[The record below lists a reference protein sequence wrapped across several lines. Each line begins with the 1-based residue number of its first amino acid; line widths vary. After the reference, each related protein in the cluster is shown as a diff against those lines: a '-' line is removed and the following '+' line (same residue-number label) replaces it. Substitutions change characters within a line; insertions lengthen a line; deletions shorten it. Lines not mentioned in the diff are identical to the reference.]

1 MIVLGYDGSEDAR
14 AAIEH
19 AGRLLTGQETT
30 VLTVWEPFIEVL
42 TRTSYGGAMAIGTI
56 DIESIDAANR
66 DGALDRAKEGA
77 ELARKAGLD
86 ATPRSA
92 ARVTTFADAIIDVA
106 DELEAAAIVV
116 GSRGL
121 TGVKSLLLGSVS
133 HGLIQHADRPV
144 IVVPS
149 ARVSAARAHRRTTDV
164 TEPAPTPSRSRG

>member
-1 MIVLGYDGSEDAR
+1 MIVLGYDGSADSR

-19 AGRLLTGQETT
+19 AGSLLGGQAAT
-30 VLTVWEPFIEVL
+30 VLTVWEPFLEVL
-42 TRTSYGGAMAIGTI
+42 TRTSYGSPMAIGVI

-77 ELARKAGLD
+77 ELARGAGLD
-86 ATPRSA
+86 ATARSDT
-92 ARVTTFADAIIDVA
+92 RKTTIADAIIAVA
-106 DELEAAAIVV
+106 DELDAAAIVV

-149 ARVSAARAHRRTTDV
+149 AEVSAARAHRRSAEAATV
-164 TEPAPTPSRSRG
+164 PPPASQS

>member
-1 MIVLGYDGSEDAR
+1 LLCYDGSEDAR

-19 AGRLLTGQETT
+19 AGKLLGGQATT
-30 VLTVWEPFIEVL
+30 VLTVWEPFLEVL
-42 TRTSYGGAMAIGTI
+42 TRTSYGGAMAMGTI

-66 DGALDRAKEGA
+66 DGAQNRAEEGA
-77 ELARKAGLD
+77 ELARGVGLD
-86 ATPRSA
+86 ATPRSG

-106 DELEAAAIVV
+106 DELDAAAIVV

-133 HGLIQHADRPV
+133 HGLLQHADRPV

-149 ARVSAARAHRRTTDV
+149 ATVSAARSHRRSGEAAELT
-164 TEPAPTPSRSRG
+164 PTPSQP

>member
-19 AGRLLTGQETT
+19 AGSLLGGQEMT

-42 TRTSYGGAMAIGTI
+42 TRTSYGGGMMIGMT
-56 DIESIDAANR
+56 ETEGIDAANR
-66 DGALDRAKEGA
+66 EGALKRAEEGA
-77 ELARKAGLD
+77 ELARAAGLD
-86 ATPRSA
+86 ATARSGT
-92 ARVTTFADAIIDVA
+92 RVSTFADAILDVA
-106 DELEAAAIVV
+106 DELDAAAIVV

-149 ARVSAARAHRRTTDV
+149 ARVSAARARHHSV
-164 TEPAPTPSRSRG
+164 EAAELASAGPQS

>member
-1 MIVLGYDGSEDAR
+1 MIVLGYDGSKDAH

-19 AGRLLTGQETT
+19 AGSLLGGQEMT
-30 VLTVWEPFIEVL
+30 VVTVWEPFLEVL
-42 TRTSYGGAMAIGTI
+42 TRTSYGSPLAMAPI

-66 DGALDRAKEGA
+66 AGARERAEEGSK
-77 ELARKAGLD
+77 LARGVGLG
-86 ATPRSA
+86 ATARSDT
-92 ARVTTFADAIIDVA
+92 RVSTIADAIIAVA
-106 DELEAAAIVV
+106 DELDAAAIVV

-149 ARVSAARAHRRTTDV
+149 AEVSAARAHRHSAEAAAMGR
-164 TEPAPTPSRSRG
+164 PASQS